1 MRNEHAKLLDLKKN
15 GTLKAFRGDKL
26 AVSDGSYIEA
36 VGDDSYNNGYICD
49 SCVFA
54 GDGVDGVDCYEM
66 PCKSVI
72 WVHRPIPA
80 KKALY
85 QAVINACE
93 AADVSPPLEVKR
105 FFEDLKEK

>member
-1 MRNEHAKLLDLKKN
+1 MTIQNLLDLKKN
-15 GTLKAFRGDKL
+15 DTLKAFRGDRL

-36 VGDDSYNNGYICD
+36 VGVSNQEDGGYICD
-49 SCVFA
+49 SCVFS

-72 WVHRPIPA
+72 WVHHPTPA